1 MVVKRPIIPRINP
14 GSISKLCGSQKDY
27 KTQKVARPKKAEKK
41 DKKGKEEARKKFG
54 TANRKK
60 TSKFWLK
67 RKHQIYILYMFGL
80 VFGKSIF
87 LVKKNNFFGKTRARL
102 ASQKQKKTVLT
113 IKNGLSVK
121 FLVLKHILPKLS
133 FFLHN
138 SVQLTH
144 LSL

>member
-1 MVVKRPIIPRINP
+1 MVVKRPIIPIINP

-54 TANRKK
+54 TANREK

-102 ASQKQKKTVLT
+102 AS
-113 IKNGLSVK
+113 
-121 FLVLKHILPKLS
+121 
-133 FFLHN
+133 
-138 SVQLTH
+138 
-144 LSL
+144 

>member
-1 MVVKRPIIPRINP
+1 MIARRLRDKKARGEPITFENFVIDTIIPIINP

-54 TANRKK
+54 TGNRKK

-67 RKHQIYILYMFGL
+67 RMHQIYILYMFGL

-87 LVKKNNFFGKTRARL
+87 LVKKIAFWQN
-102 ASQKQKKTVLT
+102 
-113 IKNGLSVK
+113 
-121 FLVLKHILPKLS
+121 
-133 FFLHN
+133 
-138 SVQLTH
+138 
-144 LSL
+144 